1 MHKSCDSLEK
11 PPFSSLQKRLARPE
25 AGFSLVEVSLSV
37 AIIAFAFVA
46 LIGLLPAGLQ
56 VFKKTIDSTNEVR
69 IFTDLTSMLQAT
81 DFNKVRD
88 DSITKNLFYFD
99 ADGGLLDT
107 ELSPKMNLVN
117 DRVYAARIVADKQ
130 NIVAANELE
139 YDDQAIALKAL
150 VVIGKSD
157 KTSTEFLNGL
167 ADSESLQNL
176 PRTAKYRILSLLV
189 TKTDGYDTITP

>member
-11 PPFSSLQKRLARPE
+11 PLFSSLRKRVVQHQ

-56 VFKKTIDSTNEVR
+56 VFKKTIDATNEMR

-81 DFNKVRD
+81 DFTKVRD
-88 DSITKNLFYFD
+88 ESITKNLFYFD

-107 ELSPKMNLVN
+107 ELSPKANLVN

-130 NIVAANELE
+130 NIVTAKAID
-139 YDDQAIALKAL
+139 YDQANVALKAL
-150 VVIGKSD
+150 VVIGKSNKASAD
-157 KTSTEFLNGL
+157 FLNGL
-167 ADSESLQNL
+167 TDAESVQKI
-176 PRTAKYRILSLLV
+176 PRIAKYRILSLLV
-189 TKTDGYDTITP
+189 TKTDGYDSRL